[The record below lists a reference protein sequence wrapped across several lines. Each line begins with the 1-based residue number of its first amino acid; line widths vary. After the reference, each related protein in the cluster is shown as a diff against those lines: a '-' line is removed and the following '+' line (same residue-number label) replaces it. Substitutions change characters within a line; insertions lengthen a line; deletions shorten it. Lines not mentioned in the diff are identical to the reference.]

1 MQQRND
7 FLGVTFF
14 RVSRNDSVSALTTQI
29 LFYQNFQGLFIPP
42 SYPSSVYEKDLDVMP
57 HIA

>member
-14 RVSRNDSVSALTTQI
+14 RVSRNDFVSALTTQI
-29 LFYQNFQGLFIPP
+29 LFYQKFQGVFIPP